1 MDTDF
6 LQSIGEIWSSKDLVT
21 DIIETKQIEEV
32 MTLVVS
38 FLKQTEPKSIIVTDD
53 KHQLSQ
59 KTLKLKSSYYHKTVK
74 SEHKKGLV
82 TSQSFNYTNCKLRTI
97 RISYQNNLI

>member
-1 MDTDF
+1 
-6 LQSIGEIWSSKDLVT
+6 LNLRNEALRYNKSIGEIWSSKDLVT

-53 KHQLSQ
+53 KH
-59 KTLKLKSSYYHKTVK
+59 H
-74 SEHKKGLV
+74 
-82 TSQSFNYTNCKLRTI
+82 
-97 RISYQNNLI
+97 